1 MFSGQRKAADQ
12 VFGVSP
18 KILPDSYIDRGSLD
32 AHLRRELGRSN
43 HLALRGESKCGKSWL
58 RQKIISNAIVIQCR
72 LKKPAVDVYTD
83 ILSQLEVRLTLENA
97 KTGKLRGTVEA
108 TGSLG
113 ASILG
118 KIGLGFHAEDAQET
132 TEKSRVAGHTVDDLK
147 FIADIIKSSGRRIII
162 EDFHYMSL
170 EERCI
175 FAHDLKT
182 FWDFGI
188 YFIIVGVWTQTNM
201 LLSLNGDLSNRIR
214 EIPIVWSERDFYSL
228 IDKGSSAL
236 GISFSEPIRKRLVS
250 DSFGNVAILQR
261 VLLSTLDKHQ
271 SSEVTSHSTRID
283 NINWVESAELEYAE
297 ELDALYQV
305 FAKRVAAN
313 IKTRRNST
321 GINAHTM
328 AVILES
334 SDVILTAGLSI
345 DRIFEVSHGRQ
356 SRIQK
361 GNLRTALE
369 NFESRQ
375 IDQDGKG
382 LVFSYNEHS
391 GLITIVDKQ
400 LLFYRKFS
408 THKWPWDE
416 MIKEAEESGTG
427 YEREESIPKQQ
438 SLDF

>member
-1 MFSGQRKAADQ
+1 MFFKHGKAVDE

-32 AHLRRELGRSN
+32 SHLTRELGRPN

-58 RQKIISNAIVIQCR
+58 RQKIVLNPTVVQCR
-72 LKKPAVDVYTD
+72 LRKPVVDVYTD
-83 ILSQLEVRLTLENA
+83 ILSQLGVRLTLEDA
-97 KTGKLRGTVEA
+97 RTGKLRGKVEA

-113 ASILG
+113 ASILA
-118 KIGLGFHAEDAQET
+118 KLGFGVTVESAQEATET
-132 TEKSRVAGHTVDDLK
+132 TRVAGHTVDDLK
-147 FIADIIKSSGRRIII
+147 FIADIIRESGRRVII

-170 EERCI
+170 EERRI

-182 FWDFGI
+182 FWDFQI
-188 YFIIVGVWTQTNM
+188 YFIVVGVWTQTNM
-201 LLSLNGDLSNRIR
+201 LLSLNTDLSNHIR
-214 EIPIVWSERDFYSL
+214 EVPIVWNDSDFYSL
-228 IDKGSSAL
+228 IEKGSAAL
-236 GISFSEPIRKRLVS
+236 GISFSDQIRQRLVN

-271 SSEVTSHSTRID
+271 ASDTTRHLTTVD
-283 NINWVESAELEYAE
+283 NIGWVESAELEYAE

-305 FAKRVAAN
+305 FAKRVAAS
-313 IKTRRNST
+313 IRTRKDST
-321 GINAHTM
+321 GINAHVM

-334 SDVILTAGLSI
+334 SDAVLTGGLSI
-345 DRIFEVSHGRQ
+345 DRVFEVSHSRQ

-361 GNLRTALE
+361 GNLRAVLE
-369 NFESRQ
+369 NFERRQ
-375 IDQDGKG
+375 IDEDGKG

-408 THKWPWDE
+408 TLKWPWEE

-427 YEREESIPKQQ
+427 YEREEELPPPPEA
-438 SLDF
+438 DD